1 MIRKVLVTSLFALI
15 STSVWAES
23 PQQQAEAQLTDA
35 QKFVA
40 VCAAATESSKA
51 MKEKAKELKVSRR
64 GLKQIVC
71 NDLPLKQFAR
81 LHKDTHISIATVE

>member
-1 MIRKVLVTSLFALI
+1 MFKKALITTLFALF
-15 STSVWAES
+15 STGALAETHPS
-23 PQQQAEAQLTDA
+23 ESQLTNE

-51 MKEKAKELKVSRR
+51 MKEKAKQLKVSRHD
-64 GLKQIVC
+64 LKRVVC

-81 LHKDTHISIATVE
+81 LHKDMHISIATVE